1 MLVDAS
7 RLNPHA
13 EPKDPAP
20 MPEYKYRDLRP
31 TPEGEEVFRRW
42 LRFLN
47 DELTRHKD
55 PKLRNELVRDTLHQ
69 LLFARPHGGKLNF
82 QLTTELP
89 FNCVELSLDPA
100 NVTLEPE
107 YYGDIDEEKYAERK
121 PLIWLWQMFDRSP
134 LALNHW
140 LGFRFRCVL
149 GQHIFKSIG
158 KNVKIFHGV
167 EFSFGYNLTIED
179 DCTIHKF
186 VMLDDRGEIILRRGT
201 SISDYASV
209 YSHAHHAKNSL
220 DIQNRTVEIGPRA
233 RVTYHASV
241 MAGVNV
247 REDAILGAMAVAT
260 RDVEPGS
267 IAGGIPAKEIKKKS
281 DLPGEGW
288 DDGDGDDSGK
298 NSGKQRAKTANPG
311 ANGKSS

>member
-1 MLVDAS
+1 MLEDAS
-7 RLNPHA
+7 RRLSPHA

-281 DLPGEGW
+281 DLRGEGW
-288 DDGDGDDSGK
+288 DDDDDSGK
-298 NSGKQRAKTANPG
+298 NSGKQRAKAANPG

>member
-1 MLVDAS
+1 
-7 RLNPHA
+7 
-13 EPKDPAP
+13 
-20 MPEYKYRDLRP
+20 MPEYKYRELRP
-31 TPEGEEVFRRW
+31 TPEAEEVFRRW

-47 DELTRHKD
+47 DELTRHKE

-69 LLFARPHGGKLNF
+69 LMFARPHGGKLNF
-82 QLTTELP
+82 QLATELP

-140 LGFRFRCVL
+140 LGFRLRCVL
-149 GQHIFKSIG
+149 GHHIFKSLG

-179 DCTIHKF
+179 DCTIHKY
-186 VMLDDRGEIILRRGT
+186 VMLDDRGEIIIRKGT
-201 SISDYASV
+201 SLSDYASV
-209 YSHAHHAKNSL
+209 YSHAHHAKNSQ
-220 DIQNRTVEIGPRA
+220 DIQNRANEIGPRA
-233 RVTYHASV
+233 RITYHASV

-247 REDAILGAMAVAT
+247 GEDAILGAMAVAT
-260 RDVEPGS
+260 RDIESGS
-267 IAGGIPAKEIKKKS
+267 IAGGIPAKEIKRKS
-281 DLPGEGW
+281 DVHDEGW
-288 DDGDGDDSGK
+288 DD
-298 NSGKQRAKTANPG
+298 SGKQAPP
-311 ANGKSS
+311 SS